1 MSLTVRIL
9 IALVAGLGCGI
20 LLAEWGGAWD
30 ASIVSVAQPIGK
42 AWLGGLQ
49 MPLIPLIFALLV
61 TGIAQAATTARSN
74 GLAGRA
80 IGLFA
85 MLLVGAASVAALA
98 GPLLLALWPVP
109 SGAVGALA
117 GAGPVSEVPD
127 VRPSAEWLLGFI
139 PVNPLKSAAEGQV
152 VAIVLFALIFGFAVT
167 RIAPDRR
174 AQLTGLFQALAD
186 ALLVVV
192 NPLSRSPV
200 TSAMF
205 LVTTMISISGLFVLL
220 NAYFLAAVQILVY
233 AGAVMVLFLFVIMLL
248 DVQETARRKLRIV
261 SLVMGFAAVGAL
273 FGVYKSSVEATY
285 EDVEAVNKVVVGSTE
300 ALARVLFSKDNG
312 FILPFEIVS
321 ILLLVAMIGAIL
333 LSKKEL
339 R

>member
-1 MSLTVRIL
+1 M
-9 IALVAGLGCGI
+9 
-20 LLAEWGGAWD
+20 E
-30 ASIVSVAQPIGK
+30 SV
-42 AWLGGLQ
+42 LFN
-49 MPLIPLIFALLV
+49 IFAV
-61 TGIAQAATTARSN
+61 
-74 GLAGRA
+74 LA
-80 IGLFA
+80 
-85 MLLVGAASVAALA
+85 
-98 GPLLLALWPVP
+98 
-109 SGAVGALA
+109 
-117 GAGPVSEVPD
+117 
-127 VRPSAEWLLGFI
+127 
-139 PVNPLKSAAEGQV
+139 
-152 VAIVLFALIFGFAVT
+152 VLS
-167 RIAPDRR
+167 
-174 AQLTGLFQALAD
+174 

-192 NPLSRSPV
+192 NPLSRNPV

-248 DVQETARRKLRIV
+248 DIQETARRKLRIV
-261 SLVMGFAAVGAL
+261 SLVMGFVAVGAL

-285 EDVEAVNKVVVGSTE
+285 EKAGHETQALGQAAEVAEEDSEVVVGSTQ
-300 ALARVLFSKDNG
+300 ALGQGLFSHEGG